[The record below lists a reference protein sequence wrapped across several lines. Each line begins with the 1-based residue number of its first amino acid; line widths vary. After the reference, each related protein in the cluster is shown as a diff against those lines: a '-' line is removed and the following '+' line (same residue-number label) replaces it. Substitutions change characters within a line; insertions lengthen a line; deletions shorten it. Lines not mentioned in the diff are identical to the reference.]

1 MSLDIPMGALSYSLL
16 TDARTDVHT
25 FHIYGE
31 TPVANT
37 RNRHP
42 HLSRGLANYLVIAT
56 KTTAA
61 FL

>member
-1 MSLDIPMGALSYSLL
+1 MGALSYSLL